1 MAWISECH
9 FPYLFCYQASR
20 LIQPGCVTSGML
32 KVDGTIINIHLPKQS
47 RESLKGDVMLES
59 ILIPGGFLLIYLF
72 LALFCF
78 RACVLLLL
86 LSTSR
91 QPVNHVKYH

>member
-20 LIQPGCVTSGML
+20 LIQPGSVTSGTL
-32 KVDGTIINIHLPKQS
+32 EVEGTIINIHLPKQS

-59 ILIPGGFLLIYLF
+59 ILIPGGFLFIYFWLCFVFVRVFCCCYFLLQDSRLIM
-72 LALFCF
+72 
-78 RACVLLLL
+78 
-86 LSTSR
+86 
-91 QPVNHVKYH
+91 